1 MKTLMRILSLTL
13 AACLMLCLCACNQG
27 GNDTTTKATDN
38 TTQSS
43 EPITTTEKVDTT
55 EKPEVKEPDYTV
67 TVVDEN
73 NAPIAGAWV
82 QLCLDACVPATTN
95 EQGVAEFFLEKAD
108 YKVSIMM
115 MPEGYTYATEETEWH
130 FADGENALT
139 IVLKVAE

>member
-67 TVVDEN
+67 TVVEN

-139 IVLKVAE
+139 IVLKAAE